1 MLRRLQEAKASKKAV
16 LKVRCLRSLCCA
28 HRLKGC
34 FCELI
39 ENNRNVPLGEISGT
53 FGAIPVETG
62 EQRMKVLIMSNMLAR
77 WAQGVYN
84 GSPVT
89 INGGGAPV

>member
-1 MLRRLQEAKASKKAV
+1 MFEV
-16 LKVRCLRSLCCA
+16 CVF
-28 HRLKGC
+28 HRLKGG

-39 ENNRNVPLGEISGT
+39 ENYRKVPLGEISGT

-62 EQRMKVLIMSNMLAR
+62 EQPMKVLIMSNMLAR
-77 WAQGVYN
+77 WTQGVNN

>member
-1 MLRRLQEAKASKKAV
+1 MFEV
-16 LKVRCLRSLCCA
+16 CVF

-39 ENNRNVPLGEISGT
+39 ENNRKVPLGDISGT
-53 FGAIPVETG
+53 FGVIPVETG
-62 EQRMKVLIMSNMLAR
+62 EQPMKVLIMSNMLSR
-77 WAQGVYN
+77 WAQGVIN

>member
-1 MLRRLQEAKASKKAV
+1 MFEV
-16 LKVRCLRSLCCA
+16 CVF

-39 ENNRNVPLGEISGT
+39 ENNRKVPLGEISGT
-53 FGAIPVETG
+53 FAAIPVEIG
-62 EQRMKVLIMSNMLAR
+62 EQPMKVLMMSNMLAR
-77 WAQGVYN
+77 WAQDVNN

-89 INGGGAPV
+89 INGGGALVKVLVQIHEEI